1 MLICTPVGFWENI
14 IDDNVAFGADGTR
27 FAYSKLKARPP
38 SSLDFNFVFGFY
50 RFTCSVEAKQ
60 KKKKKAT
67 IYDSRLLAGS
77 FVYLMDQ

>member
-50 RFTCSVEAKQ
+50 RFLFSGGKTKEE
-60 KKKKKAT
+60 KKPLFMIVDFWPVALF
-67 IYDSRLLAGS
+67 I
-77 FVYLMDQ
+77 